1 MIIKRVPTFPRQL
14 RNVEFFFWSVFSRI
28 WTEYGRIRTRKN
40 SVFGHFSRSGRS
52 FRWKNYH
59 KCSLFDK
66 NLHVICK
73 GVLVT
78 SSKFKNRQK
87 IFSICYL
94 LKPYR
99 KRCYETRKWPIIS
112 IVEVKQEFQNFIAN
126 KLSW

>member
-1 MIIKRVPTFPRQL
+1 MWSFFSGPYFPVFELNTGEKEPEKTPYLAIFRA
-14 RNVEFFFWSVFSRI
+14 VEDPSD
-28 WTEYGRIRTRKN
+28 E
-40 SVFGHFSRSGRS
+40 
-52 FRWKNYH
+52 KNYH

-99 KRCYETRKWPIIS
+99 KRCYETRK
-112 IVEVKQEFQNFIAN
+112 
-126 KLSW
+126 